1 MADKDKTLL
10 IIDSHAL
17 IYRAYFAFPA
27 SLTTS
32 SGEPVN
38 AVYGY
43 TSLVLDVL
51 MKFKPTNVIAVM
63 DSKGATAREA
73 DYSFYKANRDSA
85 DDMMTS
91 QIPRIEEMLKI
102 FQIPLLKIDG
112 IEADD
117 IISTI
122 DHSYSGKWAKTI
134 VVTGDQDLFQ
144 LVDEDTSVYLAGR
157 KFSESRLFEAKDV
170 VEKLGIKPV
179 QVPDYKAIA
188 GDASDNIPGVRG
200 IGPKGAIELITEF
213 GTVDDV
219 YKNIERVKDRYK
231 NKLIENQELAM
242 LSKDLATVKRD
253 IPVVFDLEL
262 SKFSGVDIVRVKKM
276 FDDLQFKS
284 LQSKLEK
291 FAKIYE
297 VTDKEIVSDLSPSFF
312 DAAPEVEC
320 VNWTGNEIK
329 GEKVFML
336 GEYENINESP
346 LLWNLANLY
355 FMTDSSELVF
365 KVSPNQLKVFL
376 DKLNGKDILTYDLKK
391 LIHTS
396 KNLGIDWDF
405 SSFKDTGIYAVLLS
419 GGKSSYGLSQVM
431 HYLGGEYMADVLKDV
446 IALKNL
452 SEGISEKLESSQKLL
467 QVIEL
472 EHKVLPIVC
481 RMEMNGIKLD
491 SQILGNYMSNFES
504 LKESV
509 KQAIYKDA
517 GHEFNINSP
526 KQVGEIL
533 FVEKSLSGGR
543 KTKSGAYSTDER
555 SLNYLAGVDPIIEH
569 ILEYR
574 ELDKI
579 LSTYLKPLPEYID
592 NKTYRVHGIFDQLG
606 AISGRF
612 SSKNPNLQNIP
623 KGSVRDINIRDAF
636 VAEEGNTFISFD
648 YSQQELRILAAM
660 SGEKVMIESFNSNS
674 DVHKLTASEIFG
686 KDINSITPEERDQ
699 GKTINFSII
708 YGISSFGLSDRM
720 KIPRDMASLFIS
732 KYFEKYA
739 SVKNFMDTVLNE
751 AKITGFT
758 ETALGRRRYS
768 DMIKSNNR
776 NLKAAAERELFNFII
791 QGTAADIMKISMSRL
806 SDILSEFDAKLLLQ
820 IHDEFLF
827 EIKGNSKEDKN
838 IAEFIK
844 KVYDVMCNP
853 FDLGVAYKVEVALG
867 KRWGSLEKITLN

>member
-1 MADKDKTLL
+1 MAETDKTLL

-17 IYRAYFAFPA
+17 IYRAYFAFPP

-32 SGEPVN
+32 TGEPVN

-73 DYSFYKANRDSA
+73 DYSFYKSNRDSA

-122 DHSYSGKWAKTI
+122 DHAYSGKWAKTI

-144 LVDEDTSVYLAGR
+144 LVDDDTNVYLAGR

-170 VEKLGIKPV
+170 IEKLGIRPD
-179 QVPDYKAIA
+179 QVPDYKSIA
-188 GDASDNIPGVRG
+188 GDASDNIPGVKG
-200 IGPKGAIELITEF
+200 IGPKGAIELISEF
-213 GTVDDV
+213 GTLE
-219 YKNIERVKDRYK
+219 NIYENIDKVKDRYK
-231 NKLIENQELAM
+231 AKLVENQELAY
-242 LSKDLATVKRD
+242 LSKGLATVKRD

-262 SKFSGVDIVRVKKM
+262 SKFTGLDLARVKKM

-284 LQSKLEK
+284 LLSKLEK

-297 VTDKEIVSDLSPSFF
+297 VTDEQIVGELSPSFF
-312 DAAPEVEC
+312 DVAPEVESI
-320 VNWTGNEIK
+320 NWTENEIK
-329 GEKVFML
+329 GNNVFML

-346 LLWNLANLY
+346 LLWNLTNIY
-355 FMTDSSELVF
+355 FATETSEIVF
-365 KVSPNQLKVFL
+365 KVSPTQLKVFL
-376 DKLNGKDILTYDLKK
+376 EKLKGKDILTYDLKK
-391 LIHTS
+391 LIHTT
-396 KNLGIDWDF
+396 KNLKIDADF
-405 SSFKDTGIYAVLLS
+405 SSFKDAGIYAVILS

-431 HYLGGEYMADVLKDV
+431 HYLGGEYMADILKDIV
-446 IALKNL
+446 ALKTL
-452 SEGISEKLESSQKLL
+452 SENIKEKLDSSLKLL

-472 EHKVLPIVC
+472 EHRVLPIVC

-491 SQILGNYMSNFES
+491 SQILGNYVSTFET

-509 KQAIYKDA
+509 RLAIYKDA

-533 FVEKSLSGGR
+533 FVEKSLTGGR
-543 KTKSGAYSTDER
+543 KTKTGGYSTDER
-555 SLNYLAGVDPIIEH
+555 SLTYLLGVDPIIEH

-592 NKTYRVHGIFDQLG
+592 TNTYRVHGIFDQLG

-623 KGSVRDINIRDAF
+623 KGLVRDINIRDAF
-636 VAEEGNTFISFD
+636 VAEEGNTLISFD

-660 SGEKVMIESFNSNS
+660 SGEQVMIDSFNSNS

-686 KDINSITPEERDQ
+686 KDINSVTPAERDQ

-720 KIPRDMASLFIS
+720 KIPREMASLFINR
-732 KYFEKYA
+732 YFEKYS
-739 SVKNFMDTVLNE
+739 SVKSFMDRVLDE
-751 AKITGFT
+751 AKVTGFT

-791 QGTAADIMKISMSRL
+791 QGSAADIMKISMGNL

-827 EIKGNSKEDKN
+827 EIKGSSKDDKN
-838 IAEFIK
+838 IAEFVK

-853 FDLGVAYKVEVALG
+853 FDLGVAYKVEIALG
-867 KRWGSLEKITLN
+867 KRWGSLEKISI